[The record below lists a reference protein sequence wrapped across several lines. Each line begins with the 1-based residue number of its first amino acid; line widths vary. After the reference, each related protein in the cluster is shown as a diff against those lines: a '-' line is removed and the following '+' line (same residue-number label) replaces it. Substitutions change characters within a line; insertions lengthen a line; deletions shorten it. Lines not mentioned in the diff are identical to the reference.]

1 MSLLVI
7 ADDLTGAADCA
18 AAGAADGFSATVLLH
33 SREIEKL
40 DIDRIETDI
49 LSIDADTRCLAAD
62 QAAETTGEL
71 VRLCE
76 AGGLLGHGRL
86 IFKKLDSTL
95 RGNVAAELAAM
106 LQAIRDFAHEGERAS
121 IILAPAFPA
130 QGRTTVGGRQM
141 VRGNPLEDSD
151 IWKSEARAPQSDI
164 PALLA
169 EAGLTFCLIDL
180 AMVRSGLGELRRA
193 IETDARKADVLLFDA
208 ESDEDLRAIAKA
220 SMSINGRAIWA
231 GSAGLASQIPH
242 AAGMSGSSNALTM
255 NFTPGPALFVV
266 GSAASISQ
274 EQARV
279 LAAMPEIAVIGVT
292 PGTFLNADAASARI
306 IDALRSGR
314 DVLVMPDQS
323 ESCRSD
329 AVVSRV
335 LSKILGPC
343 ASLPGALVATG
354 GETARAI
361 LDELGIRRLRVLGEV
376 VAGVPFCAADW
387 WTRQLPVLTKA
398 GGFGSPDTLVSCREF
413 LHRLTRSS
421 AQTHSQSAITSSES

>member
-18 AAGAADGFSATVLLH
+18 AACVAQGFSAMVLLH
-33 SREIEKL
+33 SREIEEL
-40 DIDRIETDI
+40 DVGRIETDI
-49 LSIDADTRCLAAD
+49 VSIDADTRCLVAD
-62 QAAETTGEL
+62 QAAETTAEL

-76 AGGLLGHGRL
+76 AGGLLGDGCL

-106 LQAIRDFAHEGERAS
+106 LQAIRNFAHNGERAS
-121 IILAPAFPA
+121 IILAPALPA

-141 VRGNPLEDSD
+141 VRGNPLEESD
-151 IWKSEARAPQSDI
+151 IWKTEARAPHTDI

-169 EAGLTFCLIDL
+169 DAGLSCCLIDI

-193 IETDARKADVLLFDA
+193 IEMDVQKADVVLFDA
-208 ESDEDLRAIAKA
+208 ETDEDLRAVAEA
-220 SMSINGRAIWA
+220 AMRLNGFTIWA

-242 AAGMSGSSNALTM
+242 AAGMAGSSAGLER
-255 NFTPGPALFVV
+255 NFARGPALFVV

-279 LAAMPEIAVIGVT
+279 LALIPQVAVIRMT
-292 PGTFLNADAASARI
+292 PAAFLNPDTTSAQI
-306 IDALRSGR
+306 IEALGFGR
-314 DVLVMPDQS
+314 DVLVVPDQN

-329 AVVSRV
+329 AVFSRA
-335 LSKILGPC
+335 LSKIIAPC
-343 ASLPGALVATG
+343 ASLLGGLVATG

-361 LDELGIRRLRVLGEV
+361 LDELGIRRLRVLGEIE
-376 VAGVPFCAADW
+376 AGVPFCAADG

-398 GGFGSPDTLVSCREF
+398 GAFGSPDTLVLCRDF
-413 LHRLTRSS
+413 LHRLERSS
-421 AQTHSQSAITSSES
+421 TQVQPQSALTSSES